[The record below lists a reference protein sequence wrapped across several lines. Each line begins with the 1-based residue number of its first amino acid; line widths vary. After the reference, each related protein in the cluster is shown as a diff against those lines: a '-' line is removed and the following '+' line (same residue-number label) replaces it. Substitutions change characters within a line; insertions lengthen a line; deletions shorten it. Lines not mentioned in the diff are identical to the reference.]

1 MYLRYTTRKKDGK
14 VHRTWRLVRSVRI
27 GRRVIQRTVAHLG
40 ELDEAGRL
48 RARAL
53 ARALIGEPEQADLF
67 DDGTREQ
74 TIGVRLKGVRVENGR
89 AFGNVYL
96 ALALWRAC
104 RLDEFTAAHL
114 PAGKEEV
121 VWEKMAAVL
130 VAARLCEP
138 SSELHIAEDWY
149 RRTALSDL
157 LQLNDAL
164 VNKDRLYRALDRLL
178 PHKAALEAHLSKRAG
193 ELFAVD
199 NEVLL
204 YDVTS
209 TYFEGEAAGNAQAQ
223 RGYSRD
229 HRPDCKQVCIAL
241 VVSFDGFPLGYEVFP
256 GNAHDA
262 TSVKRIVETMEA
274 RHATVGRVWIM
285 DRGMASAENV
295 AWLRETGRRY
305 ILGAPKSE
313 LRKWAPVLAQKTRW
327 REIRE
332 GIEVQLCAPPDGAE
346 ETFILCRSRDR
357 IEKEKA
363 MHQRFSARIE
373 QALAKL
379 QARIAK
385 SKKPLNRDAI
395 NRQIGRLLERN
406 QRAAARFAIELKDAH
421 TPAGC
426 ALEVSIQD
434 HFDRWAALS
443 EGAYVLRSNITEW
456 SDEKLW
462 KAYIQLTQAEAAFRI
477 QKDQLSIRP
486 IWHQREG
493 IACRPTSSC
502 ASLPLCCGRRWSY
515 GRSAPVWATHRAR
528 CSRSSRAFKPTMSF
542 CPRTRTAR
550 FDCAVSRNP
559 MPHKPRCSIASGS
572 CCRSESAC
580 RRSPPTRPRARLLEH
595 GHVVPT
601 SWLSR

>member
-1 MYLRYTTRKKDGK
+1 MYLRYTTRRKDGK
-14 VHRTWRLVRSVRI
+14 VHRSWRLVRSVRV
-27 GRRVIQRTVAHLG
+27 GRRVIQQTVAHLG

-104 RLDEFTAAHL
+104 RLDEFAGACI
-114 PAGKEEV
+114 PSGKEEV
-121 VWEKMAAVL
+121 PWEKMAAVL

-157 LQLNDAL
+157 LQLSDAL
-164 VNKDRLYRALDRLL
+164 VNKDRLYRALDELL
-178 PHKAALEAHLSKRAG
+178 PHKAALEAHLSKRVG

-209 TYFEGEAAGNAQAQ
+209 TYFEGGAAGNAQAQ

-241 VVSFDGFPLGYEVFP
+241 VVTFDGFPLGYEVFP
-256 GNAHDA
+256 GNSHDA
-262 TSVKRIVETMEA
+262 TTVKQIVETMQA
-274 RHATVGRVWIM
+274 RHGTVGKVWIM

-305 ILGAPKSE
+305 ILGTPKSE
-313 LRKWAPVLAQKTRW
+313 LKKWAPALAEKTRW
-327 REIRE
+327 REIRQ
-332 GIEVQLCAPPDGAE
+332 GIEVKLCAAPDGAQ
-346 ETFILCRSRDR
+346 ETFILCRSQER

-363 MHQRFSARIE
+363 MHERFSARIE
-373 QALAKL
+373 RALAKL

-385 SKKPLNRDAI
+385 SKKRLNRDAI
-395 NRQIGRLLERN
+395 NRQIGRLLQRN
-406 QRAAARFAIELKDAH
+406 QRAAARFAIELRHAD

-434 HFDRWAALS
+434 NFDQWAALS
-443 EGAYVLRSNITEW
+443 EGAYVLRSNVTEW

-486 IWHQREG
+486 IWHQREDRVQAH
-493 IACRPTSSC
+493 ILVCFLAFVLWKT
-502 ASLPLCCGRRWSY
+502 LELWQE
-515 GRSAPVWATHRAR
+515 RAGLGN
-528 CSRSSRAFKPTMSF
+528 S
-542 CPRTRTAR
+542 PRT
-550 FDCAVSRNP
+550 
-559 MPHKPRCSIASGS
+559 
-572 CCRSESAC
+572 
-580 RRSPPTRPRARLLEH
+580 LLEELARIQAHDVILPTHTH
-595 GHVVPT
+595 GEIRLRCVTHPDPAQAALLDRLGIVLPKRIRVPEIAAD
-601 SWLSR
+601 SPARAAA

>member
-14 VHRTWRLVRSVRI
+14 VHRSWRLVRSVRI
-27 GRRVIQRTVAHLG
+27 GRRVIQQTVAHLG

-67 DDGTREQ
+67 DDGRGEQ
-74 TIGVRLKGVRVENGR
+74 TIGVRLKGVRIENGR

-96 ALALWRAC
+96 ALALWHAC
-104 RLDEFTAAHL
+104 RLDEFTAAQL

-121 VWEKMAAVL
+121 PWEKMAAVL

-164 VNKDRLYRALDRLL
+164 VNKDRLYRALDQLL
-178 PHKAALEAHLSKRAG
+178 PHKAALEAHLSRRVG

-199 NEVLL
+199 NDVLL

-209 TYFEGEAAGNAQAQ
+209 TYFEGQAEANAQAQ

-241 VVSFDGFPLGYEVFP
+241 VVTFDGFPLGYEVFP
-256 GNAHDA
+256 GNTHDSTTA
-262 TSVKRIVETMEA
+262 QSIVETMEA
-274 RHATVGRVWIM
+274 RHGTVGKVWIM
-285 DRGMASAENV
+285 DRGMASRENV
-295 AWLRETGRRY
+295 AWLRATGRRY

-313 LRKWAPVLAQKTRW
+313 LRKWAPALAEKTHW
-327 REIRE
+327 RQIRD
-332 GIEVQLCAPPDGAE
+332 GIELTLCAAPDGDA
-346 ETFILCRSRDR
+346 ETFIVCRSQDR

-363 MHQRFSARIE
+363 MHARFSARIE
-373 QALAKL
+373 QGLEKL
-379 QARIAK
+379 KGRIARSQK
-385 SKKPLNRDAI
+385 RLNRDVI
-395 NRQIGRLLERN
+395 NRQIGRLLQRN
-406 QRAAARFAIELKDAH
+406 QRAAARFVIALKDAD

-426 ALEVSIQD
+426 VLEVSVQD
-434 HFDRWAALS
+434 GFDQWAALS
-443 EGAYVLRSNITEW
+443 EGAYLLRSNVTEW

-486 IWHQREG
+486 IWHQRDDRVQAHILVCFLAFVLWKTLE
-493 IACRPTSSC
+493 
-502 ASLPLCCGRRWSY
+502 LWQE
-515 GRSAPVWATHRAR
+515 RAGLGN
-528 CSRSSRAFKPTMSF
+528 S
-542 CPRTRTAR
+542 PRT
-550 FDCAVSRNP
+550 
-559 MPHKPRCSIASGS
+559 
-572 CCRSESAC
+572 
-580 RRSPPTRPRARLLEH
+580 LLEELARIQAHDVVLPTYTH
-595 GHVVPT
+595 GEIRLRCVTQPDASQAALLDRLGIVLPKRIRVPEIAADST
-601 SWLSR
+601 ERAAA